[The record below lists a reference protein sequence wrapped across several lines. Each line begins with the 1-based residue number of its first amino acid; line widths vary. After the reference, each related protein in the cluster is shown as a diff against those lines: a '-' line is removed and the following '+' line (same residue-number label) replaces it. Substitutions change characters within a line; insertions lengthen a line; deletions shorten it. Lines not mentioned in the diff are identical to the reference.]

1 MVRISVEL
9 PEEVAEALGRLA
21 SAQSSTPEAELA
33 RIASRAVAARIELQ
47 RRLDEGLAD
56 LAAGRTSSNDEVMAE
71 LDAWVEEVEARQRGD
86 A

>member
-1 MVRISVEL
+1 MVRISVDL

-21 SAQSSTPEAELA
+21 SARSSTPEAELA

-47 RRLDEGLAD
+47 RRLDDGLAD
-56 LAAGRTSSNDEVMAE
+56 LAAGRTVPNDDVMAE
-71 LDAWVEEVEARQRGD
+71 LDAWVEEVESGQRGG